1 MAGGVRMAYG
11 VPPSAM
17 GSDQR
22 SSVGHSRGGSSD
34 RIAVGGHR
42 SGRPQ
47 SAHPAPAATTDGP
60 PDAVSGRVPAPHTP
74 QAGCRSGPPGSQSV
88 NRRRSGRGPPGGP
101 PHACGP
107 QTADRAVRSGPCRSA
122 PRRSTHCA
130 TVQCA
135 PQPADR
141 QRTAPRPTSPRQTR
155 RPRRAASQPQVQ
167 PTVPQCADSSTAM
180 YIHNFTTAMYTT
192 LQQTASREQHCS
204 VQHCSVRH
212 STPATTAPHPA
223 ASRGIPGI
231 PADPVASRGIPWHP
245 VASRGI
251 PWHPVASRGVP
262 WRPVASRGV
271 PRRPGGFALI
281 CLTCYKLILTLHSLL
296 WMAWLRHLPY
306 KSLIHAQS
314 LKVKPKAGGPAIQRC
329 RIGRGLSTPSTPAT
343 P

>member
-1 MAGGVRMAYG
+1 MVGGVRMAYG

-22 SSVGHSRGGSSD
+22 SSVGHSRVGSSD

-296 WMAWLRHLPY
+296 WMAWLRHL
-306 KSLIHAQS
+306 LGTRA
-314 LKVKPKAGGPAIQRC
+314 
-329 RIGRGLSTPSTPAT
+329 
-343 P
+343 